1 MNNLTDA
8 EKIAE
13 LNKLIET
20 GHKTV
25 EACLERMAAVES
37 DASIGRVVRAKFK
50 SGNNITVTNIT
61 LTRNEIADQLE
72 NDNAQAGDGTVRQ
85 RLVR

>member
-20 GHKTV
+20 GHRTV
-25 EACLERMAAVES
+25 EACLERMATIES
-37 DASIGRVVRAKFK
+37 DASIGRIVRAKFK
-50 SGNNITVTNIT
+50 SGNTIPVTNIT
-61 LTRNEIADQLE
+61 LSRSEIAVQLE
-72 NDNAQAGDGTVRQ
+72 NNDAQAGNGTVR
-85 RLVR
+85 

>member
-13 LNKLIET
+13 LNKLIEF

-25 EACLERMAAVES
+25 EQCLARMADIEA
-37 DASIGRVVRAKFK
+37 DAAIGRLVRAKFV
-50 SGNNITVTNIT
+50 SGNSISVPRIT
-61 LTRNEIADQLE
+61 LDRKEVFKDEL
-72 NDNAQAGDGTVRQ
+72 
-85 RLVR
+85 

>member
-20 GHKTV
+20 GHRTV
-25 EACLERMAAVES
+25 EV
-37 DASIGRVVRAKFK
+37 IVW
-50 SGNNITVTNIT
+50 
-61 LTRNEIADQLE
+61 
-72 NDNAQAGDGTVRQ
+72 NAWLQSNPMLPLDG
-85 RLVR
+85 

>member
-25 EACLERMAAVES
+25 EACLERMASIES
-37 DASIGRVVRAKFK
+37 DASIGRIVRAKFK
-50 SGNNITVTNIT
+50 SGNNIPVTNIT
-61 LTRNEIADQLE
+61 LSRSEIAVQLE
-72 NDNAQAGDGTVRQ
+72 NNDAQAGNGTVR
-85 RLVR
+85 

>member
-1 MNNLTDA
+1 MSNLTDA

-13 LNKLIET
+13 LNKLIEF
-20 GHKTV
+20 GHRTV
-25 EACLERMAAVES
+25 ESCLERMAAIES

-50 SGNNITVTNIT
+50 SGNSIPVTTIT

-72 NDNAQAGDGTVRQ
+72 NENAQASNGTVR
-85 RLVR
+85 

>member
-1 MNNLTDA
+1 MNNLSDA

-13 LNKLIET
+13 LNKLIEF
-20 GHKTV
+20 GHRTV

-50 SGNNITVTNIT
+50 SGNNIPVTNIT
-61 LTRNEIADQLE
+61 LSRSEIAVQLE
-72 NDNAQAGDGTVRQ
+72 NDDAQAGNGTVR
-85 RLVR
+85 

>member
-1 MNNLTDA
+1 MTNPTDA

-20 GHKTV
+20 GHRTV

-37 DASIGRVVRAKFK
+37 DASIGRLVRAKFK
-50 SGNNITVTNIT
+50 SGNNILVTTIT
-61 LTRNEIADQLE
+61 LNCSEIADQLE
-72 NDNAQAGDGTVRQ
+72 NDDAQVGNGTVR
-85 RLVR
+85 

>member
-25 EACLERMAAVES
+25 EACLERMASIES
-37 DASIGRVVRAKFK
+37 DASIGRIVRAKFK
-50 SGNNITVTNIT
+50 SGNTIPVTNIT
-61 LTRNEIADQLE
+61 LSRSEIAVQLE
-72 NDNAQAGDGTVRQ
+72 NNNAQAGNGTVR
-85 RLVR
+85 

>member
-20 GHKTV
+20 GHRTV
-25 EACLERMAAVES
+25 EACLERMAAIES
-37 DASIGRVVRAKFK
+37 DAAIGRSVRAKFK
-50 SGNNITVTNIT
+50 SGNAIPVTRIT
-61 LTRNEIADQLE
+61 LDRAEISAQLE
-72 NDNAQAGDGTVRQ
+72 E
-85 RLVR
+85 

>member
-13 LNKLIET
+13 LNKLIEF
-20 GHKTV
+20 GHRTV

-37 DASIGRVVRAKFK
+37 DASIGRVVRAKFR
-50 SGNNITVTNIT
+50 SGNNIPVTTIT
-61 LTRNEIADQLE
+61 LNRREIADQLE
-72 NDNAQAGDGTVRQ
+72 NNDAQAGDGTVR
-85 RLVR
+85 

>member
-20 GHKTV
+20 GHRTV
-25 EACLERMAAVES
+25 EACLERMAAIES

-50 SGNNITVTNIT
+50 SGNSIPVTTIT
-61 LTRNEIADQLE
+61 LSRSEIVDQLE
-72 NDNAQAGDGTVRQ
+72 NEDAQAGNGTVR
-85 RLVR
+85 

>member
-13 LNKLIET
+13 LNKLIEF
-20 GHKTV
+20 GHRTV
-25 EACLERMAAVES
+25 EACLERMAAIES

-50 SGNNITVTNIT
+50 SGNAVPVTRIT
-61 LTRNEIADQLE
+61 LDRNEIADQLE
-72 NDNAQAGDGTVRQ
+72 QE
-85 RLVR
+85 